1 MIKAQREARI
11 VELVEQRGV
20 VSIQELANRLGRV
33 SEVSIRRDVARLAQS
48 GRIQRTRGGAERAAA
63 RNVAVE
69 PASTIPDQSIVDS
82 VDALIL
88 PPISG
93 AGASM
98 LRHRARRRGIPFIA
112 ESSPQDGGAYLGPD
126 NFAVGYDLGL
136 IAGEQLGETA
146 ETARILL
153 VALDALPNT
162 RMRCDGFL
170 SGFRDGFA
178 GEVIPWRVE
187 GEGAFRTA
195 LRASMDVLSA
205 HPDINVLFGVNDHS
219 ILAAIEASDRLQLK
233 DVSAY
238 SVGGE
243 GGALWDMLARHG
255 RFRATA
261 ALFPEVV
268 GAKAID
274 AVAGALSGRA
284 MPSDIPTA
292 HVIITPES
300 LPRYYRQDGEGW
312 VLADEGL
319 ALIGPECP
327 VREALRGQRVGFMPH
342 YPAHDWYRNMARAM
356 QARASGY
363 GLHLVV
369 AAPGEDIAREIRAR
383 RQEIARTAAGQVK
396 AGDTV
401 LIGGG
406 EACRLLARELAAKN
420 GGFTVVTHSFDVLET
435 LAEQPGIKVIL
446 TSGEYHAPQRC
457 LVGPSLG
464 ALFETIRID
473 RAFIAVDGIS
483 LRFGLSASDER
494 MALAAWRFVQAARS
508 TCVLADHSLVG
519 LDASHRIAP
528 LTSAS
533 ELITDSG
540 SLPADRVALAS
551 AGVRVVVA
559 DEETGETELSPI
571 RSGGGLG
578 THNDR

>member
-20 VSIQELANRLGRV
+20 VSIQELADRLGRV

-48 GRIQRTRGGAERAAA
+48 GRIQRTRGGAVRAAGH
-63 RNVAVE
+63 RQVTVE
-69 PASTIPDQSIVDS
+69 PASQVPEQSIVDS

-112 ESSPQDGGAYLGPD
+112 ESSPQDGGVYLGPN
-126 NFAVGYDLGL
+126 NFAAGYDLGC
-136 IAGEQLGETA
+136 IAGEQLGETVD
-146 ETARILL
+146 TARILL

-162 RMRCDGFL
+162 RLRCDGFL
-170 SGFRDGFA
+170 NGFQDRFA

-195 LRASMDVLSA
+195 LRTSMDVLSA

-274 AVAGALSGRA
+274 AVAGALSGRP
-284 MPSDIPTA
+284 MPGDIPTA

-300 LPRYYRQDGEGW
+300 LPRYYGKDGEGW
-312 VLADEGL
+312 ILNDEGV
-319 ALIGPECP
+319 ALIGPRVVCSD
-327 VREALRGQRVGFMPH
+327 LRGQRVGFMPH

-356 QARASGY
+356 QLRAAGY
-363 GLHLVV
+363 GLDLVV
-369 AAPGEDIAREIRAR
+369 AAPSEDIARELRAR
-383 RQEIARTAAGQVK
+383 RQEIARVAARQVNT
-396 AGDTV
+396 GDTV

-406 EACRLLARELAAKN
+406 EACRLLARELARKA

-435 LAEQPGIKVIL
+435 LVEQPAIKVIL

-494 MALAAWRFVQAARS
+494 MALAAWRLVQAARS

-528 LTSAS
+528 LTAAS

-559 DEETGETELSPI
+559 DEETGETEPAPI
-571 RSGGGLG
+571 RSGGGLA